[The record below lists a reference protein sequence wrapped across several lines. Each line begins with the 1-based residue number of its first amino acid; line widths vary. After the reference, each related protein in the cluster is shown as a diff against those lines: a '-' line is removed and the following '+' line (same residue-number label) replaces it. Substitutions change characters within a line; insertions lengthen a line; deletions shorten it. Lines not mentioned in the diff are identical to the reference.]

1 MESLKS
7 PLSKVK
13 DRFTRWPEAFPLRDI
28 SALTIARAL
37 VASWISRFGVPSTV
51 TTDRGSQ
58 FESSV
63 FAQLTRLLGT
73 RTYPAELVYA
83 TTVRFPGEFFSPTNS
98 LSLSKFSDYVAQLNC
113 DMRSLS
119 LTPKP
124 LQHPY
129 DGPYKVLERTEKY
142 DVIDINGTR
151 DTISI
156 RCLKSAHTDKISS
169 IILPNHDSLLT
180 NTPHSHSTSSSTPL
194 TTDSFKANTTHLET
208 DSTCLDTDTN
218 CSKTNGTHLDTRS
231 SQRVRFPKLLNT
243 FTCSLEGEYCR

>member
-37 VASWISRFGVPSTV
+37 VAGWISRFGVPSTV

-63 FAQLTRLLGT
+63 LAQLTRLL
-73 RTYPAELVYA
+73 
-83 TTVRFPGEFFSPTNS
+83 
-98 LSLSKFSDYVAQLNC
+98 
-113 DMRSLS
+113 
-119 LTPKP
+119 
-124 LQHPY
+124 
-129 DGPYKVLERTEKY
+129 VLERTEKY

-151 DTISI
+151 DTISVD
-156 RCLKSAHTDKISS
+156 RLKSAHIDKTIT

-180 NTPHSHSTSSSTPL
+180 NTSHSHSTSSSTPL
-194 TTDSFKANTTHLET
+194 TTDSFKANTTRLET
-208 DSTCLDTDTN
+208 DSTGLDTDTN
-218 CSKTNGTHLDTRS
+218 CSKTNGTHTDTNITHS
-231 SQRVRFPKLLNT
+231 SQRVRFPKLLNI
-243 FTCSLEGEYCR
+243 